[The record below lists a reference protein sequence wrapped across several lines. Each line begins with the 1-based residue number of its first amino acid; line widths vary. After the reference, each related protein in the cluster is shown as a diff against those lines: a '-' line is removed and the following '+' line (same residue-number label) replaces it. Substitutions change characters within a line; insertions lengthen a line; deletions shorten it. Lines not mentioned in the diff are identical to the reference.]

1 MPLISTVAECD
12 KPQENTIVING
23 VRELSMVNARA
34 CQMKEINCEEMR
46 IYVEFPEPAE
56 NDEPLR
62 KEIRD
67 ILIDALHKQLKEI
80 S

>member
-1 MPLISTVAECD
+1 MA
-12 KPQENTIVING
+12 
-23 VRELSMVNARA
+23 NARA
-34 CQMKEINCEEMR
+34 CQMKEINCEEMK